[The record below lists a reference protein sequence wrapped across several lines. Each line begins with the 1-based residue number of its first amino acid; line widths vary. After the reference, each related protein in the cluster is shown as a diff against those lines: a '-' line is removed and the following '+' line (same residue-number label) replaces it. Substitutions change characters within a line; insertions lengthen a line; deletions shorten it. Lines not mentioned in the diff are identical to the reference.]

1 MKANKLKRK
10 VSNMEIKA
18 LVESI
23 LENMTLKEKIYQTI
37 CHHSGIP
44 EKTFYT
50 ENEEE
55 LKAYAEQHPYGS
67 FFLGEEIIGGNAVK
81 GANIAAA
88 IKRYQK
94 YAKYPAL
101 FCGDTE
107 YGAGYMLENDDAG
120 VFPYQMALG
129 ATRDTSLAYEYGK
142 YTALDAAVTGINW
155 SLAPVADINYNFINP
170 VTNTRA
176 FGDDAELVAEMADAV
191 VRGMQDYGL
200 AATAKHFPGDGTDY
214 RDQHYVTTTNR
225 MSVEEWKKTYG
236 MVYKK
241 LIDSGVMSIMAGHIN
256 FPAYQ
261 KERFDGVALPGSLS
275 KELLTD
281 LLKGEM
287 GFEGV
292 IVSDAVWMNGFL
304 TFYQPTVVAEIE
316 SFKAGCD
323 IILWPSAAYP
333 EMLEK
338 AINEGTVSMERLD
351 DAVTRILTMKA
362 KLGLL
367 GNKVEFKTDSRD
379 GSYIMDKR
387 VAEAA
392 VTLVKDRHNQLPKK
406 DIKKVTIIGITTY
419 DEDFDTLQ
427 TMKSQFE
434 ANGVAVD
441 LFRHECPTTPCAD
454 SDLIIYATFIR
465 QHHPRVFLDTE
476 FSWQTATFAREKVCA
491 VALGSPY
498 MLSAHFETVP
508 MAIAAYSDTK
518 GCQRAVAD
526 AICGKIAFKGTLPV
540 KLPN

>member
-1 MKANKLKRK
+1 
-10 VSNMEIKA
+10 MEIKT
-18 LVESI
+18 LVAE
-23 LENMTLKEKIYQTI
+23 LLGKMTLKEKIYQTI
-37 CHHSGIP
+37 CTHSGIP
-44 EKTFYT
+44 VKTFYS
-50 ENEEE
+50 EDEQEV
-55 LKAYAEQHPYGS
+55 KKYAEEHPFGS
-67 FFLGEEIIGGNAVK
+67 FFLGEEIIGGNAIRGEK
-81 GANIAAA
+81 IAKA
-88 IKRYQK
+88 IERYKK
-94 YAKYPAL
+94 YAKYPPM

-107 YGAGYMLENDDAG
+107 YGAGYMLETDEAG
-120 VFPYQMALG
+120 VFPYQMTLG
-129 ATRDTSLAYEYGK
+129 ASGDTELAYEYGK
-142 YTALDAAVTGINW
+142 YTALDAAITGINW

-176 FGDDAELVAEMADAV
+176 FGDDAALVAEMTDAV
-191 VRGMQDYGL
+191 VRGMQEYGL

-225 MSVEEWKKTYG
+225 MSVDEWKATYG
-236 MVYKK
+236 RVYKK

-261 KERFDGVALPGSLS
+261 KERFDGVALPASLS

-304 TFYQPTVVAEIE
+304 TFYQPTVVAEVE

-333 EMLEK
+333 EALEK
-338 AINEGTVSMERLD
+338 AINSGDVSIERLD

-367 GNKVEFKTDSRD
+367 GNKVDFKTDSRD
-379 GSYIMDKR
+379 GSYTMDKK
-387 VAEAA
+387 VAEAGL
-392 VTLVKDRHNQLPKK
+392 TLVRDRHSDLPKK
-406 DIKKVTIIGITTY
+406 DMKKVTIIGITQY
-419 DEDFDTLQ
+419 DEDFDSLQ
-427 TMKSQFE
+427 TMKAAFE
-434 ANGVAVD
+434 ENGVAVD

-454 SDLIIYATFIR
+454 SDLVIYVTFIK

-476 FSWQTATFAREKVCA
+476 FSWQTSTFARDKVCA

-498 MLSAHFETVP
+498 MLSAHFETAP
-508 MAIAAYSDTK
+508 MAIAAYSNTR
-518 GCQRAVAD
+518 GCQRAVVD
-526 AICGKIAFKGTLPV
+526 AVLGKIPFSGKLPV